1 MRTRR
6 ESAPASVQTDDRDLL
21 RAAVESGLDGL
32 VVVSPQG
39 RMLSMNHQFV
49 EMWPI
54 PPHVV
59 ASGDDEAAL
68 SVAMQYLVDPEAFL
82 ARVHEVYQDPS
93 GPVRDELRLRDGRV
107 FDRYGTPLRSPEGT
121 YLGWA
126 WYFRDVTAERV
137 AADQAMQAGERFRKL
152 ARTLQESLLPPHL
165 PEVPG
170 LEIAARYLPG
180 SSVVEVVG
188 DFYDVFQT
196 ADGGWALTIGDVC
209 GKGVEA
215 ATVTALARYTIRA
228 AAVTRSS
235 PADVLLLLNE
245 AMRRQHPDS
254 ERFVTATYLTVAQR
268 EKEVQVRLGLAGH
281 PPALLRRGD
290 GIVEPVGEVG
300 TVLGVLDDVRLTDV
314 EVVMS
319 PGDALILY
327 TDGVTEA
334 RRDGELYGEDRLRA
348 LIARLDGSA
357 ASVAERIEADVV
369 DYSQGHQSDDTAI
382 LVIRVPPPSTPHAP
396 ELHGR
401 A

>member
-1 MRTRR
+1 MTGD
-6 ESAPASVQTDDRDLL
+6 PTDDRDLL
-21 RAAVESGLDGL
+21 RAAVEAGLDGL
-32 VVVSPQG
+32 VVVSSQG
-39 RMLSMNHQFV
+39 RMVSMNHQFV

-54 PPHVV
+54 PADVV

-68 SVAMQYLVDPEAFL
+68 AVAMQQLVDPEAFL
-82 ARVHEVYQDPS
+82 ARVHEVYEDPS
-93 GPVRDELRLRDGRV
+93 GPVRDELHLRDGRV
-107 FDRYGTPLRSPEGT
+107 FDRFGTPLRSPTGT

-137 AADQAMQAGERFRKL
+137 AADQALQAGERFRKL

-170 LEIAARYLPG
+170 LELAARYLPG

-196 ADGGWALTIGDVC
+196 TDGGWALTIGDVC

-254 ERFVTATYLTVAQR
+254 ERFVTATYVTVAQR
-268 EKEVQVRLGLAGH
+268 EGEVHLRLGLAGH

-290 GIVEPVGEVG
+290 GTVELVGEVG
-300 TVLGVLDDVRLTDV
+300 TVLGVLDEVALTDV
-314 EVVMS
+314 DLVMS
-319 PGDALILY
+319 AGDALVLY

-334 RRDGELYGEDRLRA
+334 RREGELYGEDRLRRLVA
-348 LIARLDGSA
+348 GLDGSA
-357 ASVAERIEADVV
+357 AGVAARIEAEVV
-369 DYSQGHQSDDTAI
+369 EYSQGHQSDDTAI
-382 LVIRVPPPSTPHAP
+382 LVIRVPLLRSP
-396 ELHGR
+396 
-401 A
+401 